1 MSNFLAVAT
10 VSATLRSMVE
20 DAARAAL
27 SGVDPTVTTGR
38 PDSLASTNG
47 SPTTGVTVFL
57 YQVTPNAH
65 WSTGDLPTRRGDG
78 SLIQPPRAA
87 LDLSYLLTFFGSETS
102 REPERMLGAVISRL
116 HTEPL
121 LSRERI
127 RRVIATDDDLAE
139 SDLDQQVDLVR
150 FVPVSLDLEELA
162 KLWSVFS
169 ETAYRLSVVY
179 RGSVVL
185 IEPEVQ
191 PRPTLP
197 VRRPLIYVDPFALP
211 VIERAVGENVD
222 GDPDPEVP
230 IVPGGILVLEGRN
243 LRRAEERP
251 GPVSELVTRVLLGEE
266 MAEPDPSEVE
276 PTRVRIALGE
286 PPFAPGTLRAGVR
299 GARVV
304 HLRLL
309 GDPPAEHRGVESNVE
324 AFVLRPVIRRDGGGN
339 LEIAVAEESPPVP
352 PPPPGEEPLPPLP
365 AERVLIVT
373 VDPVLGRE
381 QQAVLLLNRPG
392 DSYALA
398 AWPRSADSH
407 QVRFPIAGV
416 TPETYMVRVRVD
428 GAESPLEVDGGGLYD
443 GPAFTIPEPS
453 P

>member
-20 DAARAAL
+20 EAARVAL
-27 SGVDPTVTTGR
+27 SGVEPTVTTGR
-38 PDSLASTNG
+38 PDSLASNNG

-102 REPERMLGAVISRL
+102 RQPERMLGSVISRL
-116 HTEPL
+116 QTEPL

-127 RRVIATDDDLAE
+127 RQVIATDDDLAE

-150 FVPVSLDLEELA
+150 FVPVSLDLEALA

-185 IEPEVQ
+185 IEPEVLPQ
-191 PRPTLP
+191 PTLP
-197 VRRPLIYVDPFALP
+197 VRRPLIYVDPFRLP
-211 VIERAVGENVD
+211 VIERAVGENAN
-222 GDPDPEVP
+222 GDPDPEAP

-243 LRRAEERP
+243 LRREEERP

-266 MAEPDPSEVE
+266 MAQPDPGDVG
-276 PTRVRIALGE
+276 PTRIRIALGE
-286 PPFAPGTLRAGVR
+286 PPFPPGTLRAGVR
-299 GARVV
+299 GARVA
-304 HLRLL
+304 HLRVL

-324 AFVLRPVIRRDGGGN
+324 AFVLRPVLRRDGGGN
-339 LEIAVAEESPPVP
+339 LEITIEEPAPMP
-352 PPPPGEEPLPPLP
+352 PPPPDEDPPP
-365 AERVLIVT
+365 AERFLMVT
-373 VDPVLGRE
+373 VDPIVGGE

-392 DSYALA
+392 DSYALPA
-398 AWPRSADSH
+398 LARGEDPH
-407 QVRFPIAGV
+407 EVRFSITGV
-416 TPETYMVRVRVD
+416 APETYMVRVRVD
-428 GAESPLEVDGGGLYD
+428 GAESPLEVDGDGLYD
-443 GPAFTIPEPS
+443 GPTFTIPEP
-453 P
+453 PP